1 MQRTGTQEPL
11 AWLKNGVTL
20 RVWPCNKATS
30 GVRPGVLSCYWSPN
44 LSFLYP
50 AVELLADIVQNCS
63 LEDSQVEKERDVIL
77 QELQENDASMRDV
90 VFDYLH
96 ATAFQG
102 TPLAQAVEGSNE
114 NVR

>member
-20 RVWPCNKATS
+20 RVWPCNKATT

-44 LSFLYP
+44 LSFLHP

-63 LEDSQVEKERDVIL
+63 LEDSQVEKERDVIDHIPL
-77 QELQENDASMRDV
+77 VKASHRPV
-90 VFDYLH
+90 
-96 ATAFQG
+96 Q
-102 TPLAQAVEGSNE
+102 PQWEGK
-114 NVR
+114 